1 MNPLA
6 FSLFAALVL
15 SAVGAQATQSGQ
27 ATLQN
32 WKVMDVCAK
41 QAQTAYPEHT
51 AESNANRDAKL
62 KACLNANHLPPRQP
76 LSPP

>member
-1 MNPLA
+1 VNPLA

-27 ATLQN
+27 AALQH

-41 QAQTAYPEHT
+41 QAQTAYPEYST
-51 AESNANRDAKL
+51 ESNAKRDAKL
-62 KACLNANHLPPRQP
+62 KECLNANHLPPRQP